1 VAGLRVGGRGRPP
14 LHKRSEVVHKLMKC
28 EWVQQNIVLFVY
40 DELPDDARFELE
52 QHVHRCA
59 ACAGELESAKKFR
72 SDFSRSPIQDPSPNF
87 LAASR
92 MKLQEALEGAEQGA
106 WWHRYIFDPM
116 TWLHQIR
123 FAPALAAAI
132 FIVGFAGGIGA
143 TYKMVKGGVTDVSS
157 GSVTTPVQSSL
168 GASAA
173 SVGAIQSVAQQPGS
187 NLVTVKYDAVS
198 PQVRT
203 GSLNDPNIQQLL
215 LYAARNNFN
224 PGVRMDSVDLLTQQ
238 SNDTHVREAL
248 MYALRYDSNTG
259 VRLKALDGLGTSVK
273 DDVQVRDAVLESLM
287 ADTNPG
293 VRIEALRL
301 LVPVRADSSVRIV
314 LQRLAAKDE
323 NRYIR
328 SQARTLLSQLPE
340 MN

>member
-1 VAGLRVGGRGRPP
+1 
-14 LHKRSEVVHKLMKC
+14 MKC
-28 EWVQQNIVLFVY
+28 EWVQQNIVLFIY
-40 DELPDDARFELE
+40 DELPDDARYELE
-52 QHVHRCA
+52 QHVSRCTG
-59 ACAGELESAKKFR
+59 CAGELESAKRFR
-72 SDFSRSPIQDPSPNF
+72 TEFSRSPQEPGANF

-92 MKLQEALEGAEQGA
+92 MKLQEALESAEQGA
-106 WWHRYIFDPM
+106 WWHRFIFDPVA
-116 TWLHQIR
+116 WLHQIR

-143 TYKMVKGGVTDVSS
+143 TYKMVRGGVSDVSS
-157 GSVTTPVQSSL
+157 GTATVPAQASVGT
-168 GASAA
+168 
-173 SVGAIQSVAQQPGS
+173 SVGAIQSVSQQPGS
-187 NLVTVKYDAVS
+187 NQVTVKYDAVS

-238 SNDTHVREAL
+238 PNDTHVREAL
-248 MYALRYDSNTG
+248 TYALRYDSNTG
-259 VRLKALDGLGTSVK
+259 VRLKALDGLGSYVK
-273 DDVQVRDAVLESLM
+273 GDVQVRDAVLESLM
-287 ADTNPG
+287 SDTNPG
-293 VRIEALRL
+293 IRVEALRL
-301 LVPVRADSSVRIV
+301 LEPVRCDSSVRIV

-340 MN
+340 ID